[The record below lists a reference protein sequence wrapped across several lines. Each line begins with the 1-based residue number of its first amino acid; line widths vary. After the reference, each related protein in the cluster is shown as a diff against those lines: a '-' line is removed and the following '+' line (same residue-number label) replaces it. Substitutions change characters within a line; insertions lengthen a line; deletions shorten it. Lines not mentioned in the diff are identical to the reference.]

1 MHALAS
7 INRNSYHFFS
17 ITENKPHSNIG
28 CCLAGRTIVVRD
40 YPLAFTQLTW
50 QTR

>member
-1 MHALAS
+1 MHLLLLTEIA
-7 INRNSYHFFS
+7 IIYYS
-17 ITENKPHSNIG
+17 ITENKPHSDIG

-40 YPLAFTQLTW
+40 YPLDFTQLTW